1 MKIFKKAIAFFITI
15 LLLLFIKDSIAQQ
28 EQTFTQYMFASSVYN
43 PGYTGSRNA
52 ICAGAIMKQQ
62 WVGLDGAPTVYA
74 VSIESPVKIL
84 RGGIGASIIT
94 DKIGAFNTT
103 SLKLNYAY
111 HKKIGD
117 ALLGIGLG
125 LGLVNHKVDYSL
137 FNVSGDDPLLSGSE
151 EESGMIFDMDAGL
164 YFKKAEKWYV
174 GFSSKR
180 INQGKME
187 VAGGEV
193 SLSRG
198 YYATGGYNFKLK
210 RMPKILFKPSVF
222 LAYAQNAPLLIN
234 AGMIGEY
241 NKTFWAG
248 VVYMHQNGIGVMA
261 GANYKNIRI
270 GYAYDVNINPTKN
283 GGSHEIRLSYCFKL
297 ELDKT
302 KKSYKNTRYL

>member
-1 MKIFKKAIAFFITI
+1 MKILKKAAAFFII
-15 LLLLFIKDSIAQQ
+15 LFLLFVTDSVAQQ
-28 EQTFTQYMFASSVYN
+28 QQAFTQYMFAGSVYN
-43 PGYTGSRNA
+43 PGFTGSRNA

-62 WVGLDGAPTVYA
+62 WVGLDGAPTVYT
-74 VSIESPVKIL
+74 VTIESPVKML

-94 DKIGAFNTT
+94 DKIGAFSTT

-111 HKKIGD
+111 HKKMGD
-117 ALLGIGLG
+117 VLLGIGLG
-125 LGLVNHKVDYSL
+125 LGLVNHKVDYSM
-137 FNVSGDDPLLSGSE
+137 FNISDDDPLLTGSE
-151 EESGMIFDMDAGL
+151 EESGMIFDIDAGL
-164 YFKKAEKWYV
+164 YLKKAEKWYL
-174 GFSSKR
+174 GLSSKS
-180 INQGKME
+180 INQGRME

-193 SLSRG
+193 SLTRT
-198 YYATGGYNFKLK
+198 YFATGGYNFKLK
-210 RMPKILFKPSVF
+210 RMPKILIKPSVF
-222 LAYAQNAPLLIN
+222 LAYTQKAPLLIN
-234 AGMIGEY
+234 AGVIGEY

-248 VVYMHQNGIGVMA
+248 VVYMHQNAIGVMA